1 RKTRGPCPLSFA
13 QQRLWLFDQ
22 LEPVSP
28 LYNIVRAVNLR
39 GPLDQGALRAALDDV
54 VVRHEA
60 LRTTLHAA
68 EGRPVQVVTPPRSID
83 LPIVDLDLEADGAR
97 CDPDAVHML
106 LVEEARLPFDLT
118 RDLMLRAKLFRLH
131 AKEHVLLLA
140 MHHIAFDGWS
150 LALLFSELSEGY
162 AAHASGRRPILPGL
176 RIQYADYAQWQ

>member
-1 RKTRGPCPLSFA
+1 M
-13 QQRLWLFDQ
+13 
-22 LEPVSP
+22 
-28 LYNIVRAVNLR
+28 
-39 GPLDQGALRAALDDV
+39 

-140 MHHIAFDGWS
+140 MHQQRPFFGVIAYSVQHNHLHLLAEGDGPKEFSSGTRS
-150 LALLFSELSEGY
+150 LCIRIAKHLNRALGRKGRLFKDLLDREGKVKLE
-162 AAHASGRRPILPGL
+162 RVVLDT
-176 RIQYADYAQWQ
+176 AD